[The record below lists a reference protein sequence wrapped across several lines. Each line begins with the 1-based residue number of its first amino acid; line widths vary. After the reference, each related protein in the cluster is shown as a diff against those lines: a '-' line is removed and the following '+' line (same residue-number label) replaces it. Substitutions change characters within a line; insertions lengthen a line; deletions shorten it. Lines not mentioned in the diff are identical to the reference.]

1 MELSQ
6 AIRSRRMTRNYTDEP
21 VAPHLVDAML
31 EAAVRAPS
39 AGFSQGWDFLVL
51 DEPAQVARYWALTTD
66 AGAEPDRW
74 LQGMRRAPVLIVA
87 FSHKAAY
94 LDRYAEPDKGCSDR
108 HEERW
113 PVPYWHMDTAMAVML
128 MLLTAQDSGL
138 GACYFGLPA
147 DSVNPVRRAFGVPD
161 DRSPIGVVS
170 VGHRAE
176 DLVRGSSARGR
187 RPLSAVV
194 HRGRW

>member
-31 EAAVRAPS
+31 DAAVRAPS

-51 DEPAQVARYWALTTD
+51 ADPARVNRYWSLTTD
-66 AGAEPDRW
+66 EAAEPDRW
-74 LQGMRRAPVLIVA
+74 LRGMRRAPVLIVA
-87 FSHKAAY
+87 FSHKGAY
-94 LDRYAEPDKGCSDR
+94 LDRYAEPDKGWSDR
-108 HEERW
+108 DEERW

-128 MLLTAQDSGL
+128 MLLTAQDVGL

-147 DSVNPVRRAFGVPD
+147 HAADSVRQAFGVPG

-170 VGHRAE
+170 VGHRADE
-176 DLVRGSSARGR
+176 LVRGSAARGR
-187 RPLSAVV
+187 RPMSAVV
-194 HRGRW
+194 HRGSW